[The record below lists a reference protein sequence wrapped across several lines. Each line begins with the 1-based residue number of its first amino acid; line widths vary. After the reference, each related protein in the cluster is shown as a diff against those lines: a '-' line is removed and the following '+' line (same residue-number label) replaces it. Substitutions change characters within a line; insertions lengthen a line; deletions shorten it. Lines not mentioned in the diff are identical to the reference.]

1 MNNKNNGISSED
13 LMNAAEFFDDDDE
26 QLTKKPEKK
35 DTDEINTSVEFSE
48 DELKKIANLFDEE
61 DEPVDGPIAE
71 PIDEPVDKPI
81 DIPIDEPID
90 KKNFDGKKIIA
101 ALRKVYLLDV
111 LWRAGEAKN
120 WGLIIWIVINMVLI
134 VSVGSLL
141 IIDSPV
147 AGALIAAVVYIIS
160 IYIAVSPAGEFL
172 LRHQN
177 GCKKIANKKINER
190 IMPIFNKVYSQAREK
205 SPHISPK
212 VQLFMCNEDSVN
224 AFATGRKTVCITKG
238 LLEMEDDHIEAILA
252 HEFGHLANRD
262 TDALLIVVVGNLVVT
277 ALMTILATVCK
288 VFGFIIDHS
297 DSGKGLNI
305 GKNFAKIARFVL
317 ITAFMYVWTK
327 LGALFCMR
335 GNRKQEY
342 AADNYAAELGNAQK
356 LIDAF
361 CAMDEAP
368 APKGLWAT
376 LVSTHPETADRI
388 MKLNEY
394 IDSKNVAISAG
405 E

>member
-1 MNNKNNGISSED
+1 MMFVMSLSVTGC
-13 LMNAAEFFDDDDE
+13 FDDDDDVPGE
-26 QLTKKPEKK
+26 IYLDPVASSSVKEPDITSIKPPIGEVPVANPSARDETEIGGK
-35 DTDEINTSVEFSE
+35 TDVS
-48 DELKKIANLFDEE
+48 
-61 DEPVDGPIAE
+61 G
-71 PIDEPVDKPI
+71 VDKPI
-81 DIPIDEPID
+81 DEGSDIVGGN
-90 KKNFDGKKIIA
+90 KGFDGKKIVA
-101 ALRKVYLLDV
+101 AIRKVYLIDV

-120 WGLIIWIVINMVLI
+120 WGLIIWVILNMAVIFGL
-134 VSVGSLL
+134 GSIFGSAGM
-141 IIDSPV
+141 IIAPV
-147 AGALIAAVVYIIS
+147 AYIIS
-160 IYIAVSPAGEFL
+160 LYIAVSPAGEFL

-177 GCKKIANKKINER
+177 ACKKITNKKINER
-190 IMPIFNKVYSQAREK
+190 IMPIFNKVYEQAKEK

-238 LLEMEDDHIEAILA
+238 LLEMKDEHIEAILA

-262 TDALLIVVVGNLVVT
+262 TDALLIVVVGNLIVT
-277 ALMTILATVCK
+277 VMMTILATICK

-305 GKNFAKIARFVL
+305 GKNISKIATFIL
-317 ITAFMYVWTK
+317 ITAFMFIWTK

-342 AADNYAAELGNAQK
+342 AADYYAAELGNAQN

-361 CAMDEAP
+361 CEMDEAP

-394 IDSKNVAISAG
+394 IDSKNVAISHG